1 MMSEQLNILVVD
13 DDERVLE
20 VFKDFFDK
28 RELYSILMARDG
40 VEALETCQQTRVDFC
55 FTDLNMPGMDGTE
68 FIGRIHAQ
76 DNTIPVV
83 VMTGYP
89 SADSAISTLRNGV
102 VDFLVKPF
110 KINEIE
116 LTMRRALEKRALFV
130 ENMFLKKEIQSKRQL
145 ESVNQKLSEKIENLN
160 TLNLILHK
168 VDWAPTSAG
177 LFNLIVKLS
186 SDITRGDESHFFILD
201 ESLGRPVLIASF
213 YRDGKRSHEDDR
225 KCIEKVLTKRMS
237 DGIPFLMKDASD
249 RSLSNAGI
257 GSLAAVPLKIRQKL
271 IGMLTAVVRKGGTS
285 FTEQDLYY
293 LSFTARRA
301 AFVIENVALYENIYE
316 NLFATLYAF
325 VETIE
330 ARDPY
335 TKQHSSR
342 VAELALS
349 VGKEMRATHE
359 ELDVLNFSGH
369 LHDIGKIGIRDGILL
384 KPSRLTAEEYEIIKQ
399 HPMIGAS
406 IIGHLGLMSEEQKVI
421 RHHHERWDGK
431 GYPDGLKGEA
441 VPYLARILAVAD
453 VYDAMASHRAYRARI
468 PDEIIIK
475 TIRQNA
481 GSQFAE
487 EVVHAFLKVY
497 ERGEISHRED
507 LLTSHTAK
515 YIARPGFKGVSGFD
529 SNTDQAHV

>member
-1 MMSEQLNILVVD
+1 MIEQMNILVVD

-28 RELYSILMARDG
+28 SDAYAVLPARDG
-40 VEALETCQQTRVDFC
+40 VEALETCEQTRVDFC
-55 FTDLNMPGMDGTE
+55 FTDLNMPGMDGME
-68 FIGRIHAQ
+68 FIQRIHGV

-116 LTMRRALEKRALFV
+116 LTIRRALAKRALFV
-130 ENMFLKKEIQSKRQL
+130 ENVFLKKEIQSKKRL
-145 ESVNQKLSEKIENLN
+145 ESVNQKLSEKLHNLN
-160 TLNLILHK
+160 TLNLILQK

-177 LFNLIVKLS
+177 LFDLIVKLS

-213 YRDGKRSHEDDR
+213 YRDGKRSDDNDC

-249 RSLSNAGI
+249 PSLSKAGI
-257 GSLAAVPLKIRQKL
+257 SSLAAVPLKIRQKL
-271 IGMLTAVVRKGGTS
+271 IGMLTAVVRQGGTS

-342 VAELALS
+342 VAEVALS
-349 VGKEMRATHE
+349 VGKEMGATHE

-384 KPSRLTAEEYEIIKQ
+384 KPSRLTGEEYEIIKQ
-399 HPMIGAS
+399 HPIIGAN
-406 IIGHLGLMSEEQKVI
+406 IVGHLGLMSEEQKVI

-431 GYPDGLKGEA
+431 GYPDGLKGQA
-441 VPYLARILAVAD
+441 IPYLARILAVAD

-468 PDEIIIK
+468 PDEVIIK
-475 TIRQNA
+475 TIRQKA
-481 GSQFAE
+481 GTKFAD

-497 ERGEISHRED
+497 ERGEIFHRED
-507 LLTSHTAK
+507 SLVSDSAHHGAG
-515 YIARPGFKGVSGFD
+515 PGCTGLGGLHANRD
-529 SNTDQAHV
+529 HPHA

>member
-1 MMSEQLNILVVD
+1 MIERLNILVVD
-13 DDERVLE
+13 DDDRVLE
-20 VFKDFFDK
+20 VFKDSFEK
-28 RELYSILMARDG
+28 RDVYSIVMARDG
-40 VEALETCQQTRVDFC
+40 IEALETCRQTRVDFC
-55 FTDLNMPGMDGTE
+55 FTDLNMPGMD
-68 FIGRIHAQ
+68 HAQ

-89 SADSAISTLRNGV
+89 SADRAISTLRNGV

-110 KINEIE
+110 KIDKIE
-116 LTMRRALEKRALFV
+116 LTIRRALEKRALFL
-130 ENMFLKKEIQSKRQL
+130 ENIFLKKEIQGKEQL
-145 ESVNQKLSEKIENLN
+145 ESVNQKLSEKIDNLN
-160 TLNLILHK
+160 TLNLILQK

-201 ESLGRPVLIASF
+201 ESVGRPSLIASF
-213 YRDGKRSHEDDR
+213 YRDGKSSDGDDC
-225 KCIEKVLTKRMS
+225 KCIEKVLADRMAE
-237 DGIPFLMKDASD
+237 GIPFLMKDFSG
-249 RSLSNAGI
+249 RSLSTAGI
-257 GSLAAVPLKIRQKL
+257 RSLAAVPLKIRQKI
-271 IGMLTAVVRKGGTS
+271 IGVLTAVVRQGGAS

-293 LSFTARRA
+293 MNFMARRA

-342 VAELALS
+342 VAELAVS
-349 VGKEMRATHE
+349 VGKEMGATHE
-359 ELDVLNFSGH
+359 ELDILNFSGH

-384 KPSRLTAEEYEIIKQ
+384 KPSRLTAEEYEVIKQ
-399 HPMIGAS
+399 HPIIGAN

-421 RHHHERWDGK
+421 RHHHERWDGA

-441 VPYLARILAVAD
+441 IPYLARILAVAD
-453 VYDAMASHRAYRARI
+453 IYDAMASHRAYRARI

-481 GSQFAE
+481 ATQFAE
-487 EVVHAFLKVY
+487 EVVRAFLKVY
-497 ERGEISHRED
+497 ERGEIFHRQD
-507 LLTSHTAK
+507 LLTSDTAN
-515 YIARPGFKGVSGFD
+515 YITRPGFKGLGGFHVS
-529 SNTDQAHV
+529 TDRPCM

>member
-1 MMSEQLNILVVD
+1 
-13 DDERVLE
+13 
-20 VFKDFFDK
+20 
-28 RELYSILMARDG
+28 
-40 VEALETCQQTRVDFC
+40 
-55 FTDLNMPGMDGTE
+55 
-68 FIGRIHAQ
+68 
-76 DNTIPVV
+76 
-83 VMTGYP
+83 
-89 SADSAISTLRNGV
+89 
-102 VDFLVKPF
+102 
-110 KINEIE
+110 
-116 LTMRRALEKRALFV
+116 
-130 ENMFLKKEIQSKRQL
+130 
-145 ESVNQKLSEKIENLN
+145 
-160 TLNLILHK
+160 
-168 VDWAPTSAG
+168 
-177 LFNLIVKLS
+177 VKLS

-201 ESLGRPVLIASF
+201 EALGKPVLIASF
-213 YRDGKRSHEDDR
+213 YRDGKRSHEDDCV
-225 KCIEKVLTKRMS
+225 CIEKVLIKRMS
-237 DGIPFLMKDASD
+237 EGIPFLMKDGSD
-249 RSLSNAGI
+249 PSLSKAGI

-271 IGMLTAVVRKGGTS
+271 IGMLTAVVRQGATS

-293 LSFTARRA
+293 LTFMARRA

-342 VAELALS
+342 VAEVALS
-349 VGKEMRATHE
+349 VGKEMGATHE

-369 LHDIGKIGIRDGILL
+369 LHDIGKIGIRDSILL

-399 HPMIGAS
+399 HPIIGAN

-441 VPYLARILAVAD
+441 IPYLARILAVAD
-453 VYDAMASHRAYRARI
+453 VYDAMASHRAYRPKI
-468 PDEIIIK
+468 PAEVMIK

-481 GSQFAE
+481 ATKFAE

-507 LLTSHTAK
+507 SPMSDSAHHG
-515 YIARPGFKGVSGFD
+515 ARPGFRGLGGFH
-529 SNTDQAHV
+529 SNTNQPHV